1 MSQAFSAAAAAGH
14 QMLRHKRFQQLQL
27 QATRCYVPKL
37 PNTARKAISQ
47 FQLQAAK
54 HCAQSYF
61 SSGRLPNTA
70 RKAISAVPAAGC
82 QTLRAKLFQQFQLQ
96 AAKHCAQSYF
106 SSSSCRLPNTARKPI
121 SAVAGRQTLRAKLF
135 QQFQLQAAKHC
146 AQSYF
151 SSLKLP
157 NTREK

>member
-61 SSGRLPNTA
+61 SS
-70 RKAISAVPAAGC
+70 
-82 QTLRAKLFQQFQLQ
+82 
-96 AAKHCAQSYF
+96 
-106 SSSSCRLPNTARKPI
+106 SSCRLPNSVRKAI
-121 SAVAGRQTLRAKLF
+121 SAMAGCQTLRAKLF